1 MCAERDELMS
11 ILQNN
16 PNDPSLQQRIASREK
31 AQVVDITRD
40 LSLLKGVWELRWSSS
55 SKPWLRQTDVLE
67 NLQALDPDQKTGF
80 NLLRLRGPCGVIGCI
95 TVQAELSVVS
105 SSRVEVRFIKGGW
118 VGPKLYGFGQ
128 LKVLRDIQQSFPA
141 WLDITYLDSRLR
153 ICRGNA
159 GTLFA
164 LLRRETIQLNDF
176 KDQYES

>member
-1 MCAERDELMS
+1 MCAERDELVS
-11 ILQNN
+11 ILQSN
-16 PNDPSLQQRIASREK
+16 PSDPGLGQRISSLER

-67 NLQALDPDQKTGF
+67 NLQALDPERKTGF
-80 NLLRLRGPCGVIGCI
+80 NLLRLRGPFATIGCI

-105 SSRVEVRFIKGGW
+105 SSRVEIRFIKGGL
-118 VGPKLYGFGQ
+118 VGPRMFGVGQ

-159 GTLFA
+159 GTIFA
-164 LLRRETIQLNDF
+164 LLRRDTLQINDLMS
-176 KDQYES
+176 YC